1 MPFPPLSPPCPLNRN
16 TVVVD
21 QSKQHHHHLSKRR
34 RGTRRLSLVYKPP
47 LLRRLGW
54 VKEIYKENI
63 VPTLGLLCWTVLL
76 PFSLFHQHVNLGKI
90 AFAKWKLV
98 QKKNNQWSYICPVW
112 KRKICKLGCG
122 RRDGPVVEVELLLV
136 SLDLAGRGCP
146 ATTSSLWTPWSP

>member
-1 MPFPPLSPPCPLNRN
+1 MLFPPLSPPCPLNRN
-16 TVVVD
+16 TVAFD
-21 QSKQHHHHLSKRR
+21 QSSSTIITWA
-34 RGTRRLSLVYKPP
+34 GGAGEPAVYPP
-47 LLRRLGW
+47 SICLHFWRLGW

-136 SLDLAGRGCP
+136 SVDLAGRGCL